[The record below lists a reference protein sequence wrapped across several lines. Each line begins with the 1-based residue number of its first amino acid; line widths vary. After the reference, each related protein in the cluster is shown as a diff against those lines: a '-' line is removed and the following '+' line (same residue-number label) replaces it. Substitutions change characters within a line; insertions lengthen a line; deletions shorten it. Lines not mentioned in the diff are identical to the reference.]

1 MKFEFRK
8 SNSTIKPP
16 VIDKISSATGVYYRK
31 NITEKKDE
39 DGNISYD
46 YDEILMPNDFRFEIE
61 DAEIYAAKLDEIIES
76 NNNGIKQKRINEIL
90 KELDS
95 IDTKTI
101 RALRENEPD
110 RLNELENKAIKL
122 RAEMWELQK

>member
-90 KELDS
+90 KELDNLDLKS
-95 IDTKTI
+95 I
-101 RALRENEPD
+101 RALRAGETD
-110 RLNELENKAIKL
+110 RIDELENEAIKL
-122 RAEMWELQK
+122 RVEMWELQK

>member
-8 SNSTIKPP
+8 ANSTICPP
-16 VIDKISSATGVYYRK
+16 VIDKTSSATGVYYRK
-31 NITEKKDE
+31 NITEKTDE
-39 DGNISYD
+39 DENVYYE
-46 YDEILMPNDFRFEIE
+46 YDEILMSNDYRFEIE
-61 DAEIYAAKLDEIIES
+61 DAEIYAAKLDEIIEI

>member
-1 MKFEFRK
+1 M
-8 SNSTIKPP
+8 SN
-16 VIDKISSATGVYYRK
+16 
-31 NITEKKDE
+31 
-39 DGNISYD
+39 D
-46 YDEILMPNDFRFEIE
+46 YRFEIE
-61 DAEIYAAKLDEIIES
+61 DAEIYAAKLDEIIEI

>member
-1 MKFEFRK
+1 M
-8 SNSTIKPP
+8 IG
-16 VIDKISSATGVYYRK
+16 KISSATGVYYRK

-39 DGNISYD
+39 DGNISYE
-46 YDEILMPNDFRFEIE
+46 YDEILMSNDYRFEIE
-61 DAEIYAAKLDEIIES
+61 NAEIYAAKLDEIIER

-101 RALRENEPD
+101 RALRENEPH
-110 RLNELENKAIKL
+110 RLNELGNKAIKL
-122 RAEMWELQK
+122 RAEMWELQT